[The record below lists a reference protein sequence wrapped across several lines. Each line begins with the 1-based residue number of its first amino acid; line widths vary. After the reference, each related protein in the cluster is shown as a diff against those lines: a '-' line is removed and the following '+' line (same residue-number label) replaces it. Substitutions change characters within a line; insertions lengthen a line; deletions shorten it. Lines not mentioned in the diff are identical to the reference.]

1 MEKNLVGLVVYAWP
15 YSVSVSQF
23 TWMGTILTQLYGKV
37 QNQPKNEISKIA
49 SIFYI
54 KYSVHVDTY
63 VIWTSIF
70 CLYKRQYTPLDFYS
84 RYFMY

>member
-1 MEKNLVGLVVYAWP
+1 MINGKNLVGLVVYAWP

-49 SIFYI
+49 SIFTLIFGARGYI
-54 KYSVHVDTY
+54 CHMNE
-63 VIWTSIF
+63 
-70 CLYKRQYTPLDFYS
+70 
-84 RYFMY
+84 YFLSL